1 MRAVFRH
8 ELSGYF
14 TTPVGYVFLTMYALL
29 SGLVF
34 VFINIG
40 QGMSASM
47 NLLFS
52 GMQLPLMLCPP
63 AGQYNAPTGTSA
75 RSRPA
80 SGWRR

>member
-40 QGMSASM
+40 QEMSASRWRCWPCWSASVRRK
-47 NLLFS
+47 S
-52 GMQLPLMLCPP
+52 G
-63 AGQYNAPTGTSA
+63 T
-75 RSRPA
+75 
-80 SGWRR
+80 

>member
-40 QGMSASM
+40 QERVRA
-47 NLLFS
+47 
-52 GMQLPLMLCPP
+52 
-63 AGQYNAPTGTSA
+63 
-75 RSRPA
+75 
-80 SGWRR
+80 

>member
-14 TTPVGYVFLTMYALL
+14 TTPPSGMCSLTMYALL

-40 QGMSASM
+40 QGNEREHEPA
-47 NLLFS
+47 LFRGCS
-52 GMQLPLMLCPP
+52 C
-63 AGQYNAPTGTSA
+63 
-75 RSRPA
+75 R
-80 SGWRR
+80 

>member
-34 VFINIG
+34 VFILSLIHI
-40 QGMSASM
+40 SE
-47 NLLFS
+47 
-52 GMQLPLMLCPP
+52 
-63 AGQYNAPTGTSA
+63 PT
-75 RSRPA
+75 RPY
-80 SGWRR
+80 